1 MTFIDLSCAALAVQ
15 ESKNTGRQ
23 WPVWGFTR
31 IPLKSVQSN
40 TIVTSWYSVTT
51 IFVHNPQYVLS
62 RFSTAVETPAVE
74 HDRRLEET
82 FHVDLRNN
90 TSIVCPQLPCG
101 HWERL
106 ACQRACDT
114 LHEARGTYVVGVT
127 RLRLV
132 SRTVGRSNVQME
144 AHIDALMVFTADQ
157 KTQMNQK

>member
-1 MTFIDLSCAALAVQ
+1 MTVLIVAIDRYLVTFIDLSCAALAVQ

-23 WPVWGFTR
+23 WPVWGFIR

-62 RFSTAVETPAVE
+62 RFSTAVDTPAVE

-82 FHVDLRNN
+82 IHVDLRNN

-114 LHEARGTYVVGVT
+114 L
-127 RLRLV
+127 
-132 SRTVGRSNVQME
+132 
-144 AHIDALMVFTADQ
+144 
-157 KTQMNQK
+157 